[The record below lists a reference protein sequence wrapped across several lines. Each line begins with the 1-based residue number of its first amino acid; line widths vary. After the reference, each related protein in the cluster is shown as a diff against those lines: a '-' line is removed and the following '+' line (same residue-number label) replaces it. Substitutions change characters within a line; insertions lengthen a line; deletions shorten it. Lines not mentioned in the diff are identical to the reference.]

1 MHMQGGWVSSA
12 ILELQAKMFNNR
24 SEKLGLVLRHINHRR
39 LFNAK
44 SIFIHINS
52 SISNNSV

>member
-1 MHMQGGWVSSA
+1 MYICVST
-12 ILELQAKMFNNR
+12 
-24 SEKLGLVLRHINHRR
+24 LGLPHREVTLYPKVGWLDFMAYQTFVG

-44 SIFIHINS
+44 SIFIQIIT